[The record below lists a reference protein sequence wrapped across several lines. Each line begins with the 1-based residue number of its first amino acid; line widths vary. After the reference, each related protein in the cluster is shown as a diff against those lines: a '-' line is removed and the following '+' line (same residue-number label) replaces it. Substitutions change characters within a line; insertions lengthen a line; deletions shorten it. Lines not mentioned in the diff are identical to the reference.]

1 MSKLPVECTG
11 WHPCERNTLRGF
23 ADIFLPSLHLE
34 IRDIAVHEMNEK
46 RWVQLPARPQLD
58 GNRELVRDQAGKIQ
72 YATIM
77 RFRDRPTAD
86 AFSGAVITAIQD
98 FELGINGA
106 AR

>member
-1 MSKLPVECTG
+1 MSKLPVQCTA

-23 ADIFLPSLHLE
+23 ADLFLPSLHLE
-34 IRDIAVHEMNEK
+34 IRDCAVHEKNGK
-46 RWVQLPARPQLD
+46 RWVQLPAKPQLD
-58 GNRELVRDQAGKIQ
+58 NNRELVRDPAGKIQ

-86 AFSGAVITAIQD
+86 AFSGAVVTAIQD
-98 FELGINGA
+98 FELGIDGA